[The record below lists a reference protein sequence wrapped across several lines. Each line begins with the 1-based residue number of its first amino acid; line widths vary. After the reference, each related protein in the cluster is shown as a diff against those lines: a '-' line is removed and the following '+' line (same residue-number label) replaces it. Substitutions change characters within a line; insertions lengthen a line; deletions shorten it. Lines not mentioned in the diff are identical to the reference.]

1 MKITE
6 ELFNKAS
13 GETAEFLRYNSK
25 SPLPDYYSDIMR
37 FLLKK
42 EVTFHSFSPGFYQEL
57 SESVKEKLGEF
68 IVNDLCEKYNL
79 TKGIYVFSSFEIGK
93 DEKLEKPYPSI
104 LFGDDLMIF
113 LYRNSKRNKN
123 NKGPI
128 YMRAL
133 FFTSDSYETAYS
145 ILNTILEKTNELV
158 IEEEIKDPSKTEIS
172 YSLVYTEEGGFYEDS
187 FKKVKIDKI
196 DLSEFNQDL
205 PDDKIQEFIKDSYKS
220 GILIFH
226 GEPGC
231 GKTSYIKYLIQTNQ
245 DKQFSY
251 LGLDMLSNQDKL
263 REYIISRQKDDLV
276 IIIEDCEKLLQSR
289 NYGSSNTT
297 LSDILNISD
306 GLIGDQ
312 TNTKF
317 IFTFN
322 SNLSSID
329 SALLRKGR
337 LKCRYEFKP
346 LQGERLRL
354 LASKLGITL
363 TVEELNTGLPLC
375 DLYNYN
381 SEVEVENIER
391 KIGFR

>member
-6 ELFNKAS
+6 KNFNDAS
-13 GETAEFLRYNSK
+13 GETVEFIRYNSK
-25 SPLPDYYSDIMR
+25 TPMPDYYADIMR
-37 FLLKK
+37 YLVKK
-42 EVTFHSFSPGFYQEL
+42 EVFYYTFTYTFYQEL
-57 SESVKEKLGEF
+57 SEDKKKKLGEF
-68 IVNDLCEKYNL
+68 IITDLCETYNL
-79 TKGIYVFSSFEIGK
+79 SKGMYIISPLEIGE
-93 DEKLEKPYPSI
+93 EKEIEKPYPS
-104 LFGDDLMIF
+104 LLMGDDIML
-113 LYRNSKRNKN
+113 LLRKSNEDKSVV
-123 NKGPI
+123 
-128 YMRAL
+128 YMRTI
-133 FFTSDSYETAYS
+133 FYTSDSYQTAYN
-145 ILNTILEKTNELV
+145 ILNDIVSKANRLLKED
-158 IEEEIKDPSKTEIS
+158 EEDSDKVEIK
-172 YSLVYTEEGGFYEDS
+172 YSLVYTDEGGFYEDS
-187 FKKVKIDKI
+187 TKKVKTNKI
-196 DLSEFNQDL
+196 ELSEFNTDL
-205 PDDKIQEFIKDSYKS
+205 PDSKIQEFIKKPNES

-226 GEPGC
+226 GLPGC

-251 LGLDMLSNQDKL
+251 LGLDMLANQDKL
-263 REYIISRQKDDLV
+263 REYVISRQKNNLV

-289 NYGSSNTT
+289 NYGSSNAS

-346 LQGERLRL
+346 LQGDRLKSLALRL
-354 LASKLGITL
+354 GLELSD
-363 TVEELNTGLPLC
+363 EELKEGLPLC
-375 DLYNYN
+375 DIYNYN
-381 SEVEVENIER
+381 SKVEVENRER

>member
-6 ELFNKAS
+6 ELFNKAC
-13 GETAEFLRYNSK
+13 GETVEFLRYNSK
-25 SPLPDYYSDIMR
+25 SPLPDYYADVMR
-37 FLLKK
+37 YLLKK
-42 EVTFHSFSPGFYQEL
+42 EISYYTFSPIIYQEF
-57 SESVKEKLGEF
+57 SEDNIKKLGDYIIFE
-68 IVNDLCEKYNL
+68 LCEQYNL
-79 TKGIYVFSSFEIGK
+79 EKGMYNFSHIEFCKNGIIE
-93 DEKLEKPYPSI
+93 EPFPNL
-104 LFGDDLMIF
+104 LFGDDILLLLTKTKKNWSKETITLRSIF
-113 LYRNSKRNKN
+113 Y
-123 NKGPI
+123 
-128 YMRAL
+128 
-133 FFTSDSYETAYS
+133 TSDSYKVAYDILKSIQDKVGKLLEET
-145 ILNTILEKTNELV
+145 EKSDKIDV
-158 IEEEIKDPSKTEIS
+158 K
-172 YSLVYTEEGGFYEDS
+172 YSLVYTGEGGFFEDS
-187 FKKVKIDKI
+187 TKRVKTDKI
-196 DLSEFNQDL
+196 ELSEFNTDL
-205 PDDKIQEFIKDSYKS
+205 PDDKIQKFIKEQNKS

-263 REYIISRQKDDLV
+263 REYVISRQKDDLV

-289 NYGSSNTT
+289 NYGSSNTS

-322 SNLSSID
+322 SNLRSID

-346 LQGERLRL
+346 LHGERLES
-354 LASKLGITL
+354 LALKLGL
-363 TVEELNTGLPLC
+363 KLSESELKEGLPLC
-375 DLYNYN
+375 NLYNYN
-381 SEVEVENIER
+381 SEIEVEDRAR
-391 KIGFR
+391 KIGFSR

>member
-6 ELFNKAS
+6 ELFNKAC
-13 GETAEFLRYNSK
+13 GETVEFLRYDSK
-25 SPLPDYYSDIMR
+25 SPLPDYYADVMR
-37 FLLKK
+37 YLLKK
-42 EVTFHSFSPGFYQEL
+42 EISYYTFSPIMYQEF
-57 SESVKEKLGEF
+57 SEDNIKKLGEF
-68 IVNDLCEKYNL
+68 IISELCEQYNL
-79 TKGIYVFSSFEIGK
+79 EKGMYDFSHVEFCKNGIIE
-93 DEKLEKPYPSI
+93 EPFPSL
-104 LFGDDLMIF
+104 LFGDDIMLLLIKTKKNWNKETIILRSIF
-113 LYRNSKRNKN
+113 Y
-123 NKGPI
+123 
-128 YMRAL
+128 
-133 FFTSDSYETAYS
+133 TSDSYRVAYDILKSIQDKVDKLLEETETDK
-145 ILNTILEKTNELV
+145 IDVK
-158 IEEEIKDPSKTEIS
+158 
-172 YSLVYTEEGGFYEDS
+172 YSLVYTGEGGFFEDS
-187 FKKVKIDKI
+187 TKRVKTDKI
-196 DLSEFNQDL
+196 ELSEFNQDL
-205 PDDKIQEFIKDSYKS
+205 PDDKIQKFIKEQNKS

-263 REYIISRQKDDLV
+263 REYVISRQKDDLV

-289 NYGSSNTT
+289 NYGSSNTS

-322 SNLSSID
+322 SNLRSID

-346 LQGERLRL
+346 LHGERLES
-354 LASKLGITL
+354 LALKLGL
-363 TVEELNTGLPLC
+363 KLSDRELKEGLPLC

-381 SEVEVENIER
+381 SEVEVEDKGR
-391 KIGFR
+391 RRIGFSK

>member
-6 ELFNKAS
+6 ELFNKAC
-13 GETAEFLRYNSK
+13 GETVEFIRYNSK
-25 SPLPDYYSDIMR
+25 SPLSDYYADVMR
-37 FLLKK
+37 YLLKK
-42 EVTFHSFSPGFYQEL
+42 EVSYYVFFPICYQEL
-57 SESVKEKLGEF
+57 SEDNIEKLSKY
-68 IVNDLCEKYNL
+68 ITTNLCEKYNL
-79 TKGIYVFSSFEIGK
+79 TKGIYHFSPNLEFKKDGEIK
-93 DEKLEKPYPSI
+93 EPFPSL
-104 LFGDDLMIF
+104 LFGDDLMLSLIKTKKHGDGEVIVMRSIF
-113 LYRNSKRNKN
+113 Y
-123 NKGPI
+123 
-128 YMRAL
+128 
-133 FFTSDSYETAYS
+133 TSDSYKVAFDVLKS
-145 ILNTILEKTNELV
+145 IQDKTNELLKETKESDK
-158 IEEEIKDPSKTEIS
+158 IEVK
-172 YSLVYTEEGGFYEDS
+172 YSLVYTAEGGFYEDS
-187 FKKVKIDKI
+187 TKRVKTNRIE
-196 DLSEFNQDL
+196 LSEFNQDL
-205 PDDKIQEFIKDSYKS
+205 PNDKIQRFIKERNES

-263 REYIISRQKDDLV
+263 REYVISRQKDDLV

-289 NYGSSNTT
+289 NYGSSNTS

-346 LQGERLRL
+346 LNGERLES
-354 LASKLGITL
+354 LALKLGL
-363 TVEELNTGLPLC
+363 KLSDRELKEGLPLC

-381 SEVEVENIER
+381 SEVEIEDKGR
-391 KIGFR
+391 KIGFSR

>member
-6 ELFNKAS
+6 ELFNKAC
-13 GETAEFLRYNSK
+13 GEMIEFLRYDSRC
-25 SPLPDYYSDIMR
+25 LLQDYYAEVMR
-37 FLLKK
+37 YLLRK
-42 EVTFHSFSPGFYQEL
+42 EVLYTTFTPMIYQEFSEDTIKKL
-57 SESVKEKLGEF
+57 SKF
-68 IVNDLCEKYNL
+68 IISELCEQYNL
-79 TKGIYVFSSFEIGK
+79 EKGMYRFTNIEFSKNGII
-93 DEKLEKPYPSI
+93 DEPFPSL
-104 LFGDDLMIF
+104 LFGDDILV
-113 LYRNSKRNKN
+113 LLSKAKKQWNKETIILRSIYHTSESYKIAYDILKSIQ
-123 NKGPI
+123 NKI
-128 YMRAL
+128 DEL
-133 FFTSDSYETAYS
+133 LEETEKSDK
-145 ILNTILEKTNELV
+145 IDVK
-158 IEEEIKDPSKTEIS
+158 
-172 YSLVYTEEGGFYEDS
+172 YSLVYTGEGGFFENS
-187 FKKVKIDKI
+187 TKRVKTDKI
-196 DLSEFNQDL
+196 ELSEFNQDL
-205 PDDKIQEFIKDSYKS
+205 PDDKIQKFIKEQNKS

-263 REYIISRQKDDLV
+263 RDYVISRQKDDLI

-289 NYGSSNTT
+289 NYGSSNTG

-346 LQGERLRL
+346 LQGERLES
-354 LASKLGITL
+354 LALKLGL
-363 TVEELNTGLPLC
+363 KLSDRELKEGLPLC

-381 SEVEVENIER
+381 SEIEVEDKGR
-391 KIGFR
+391 RIGFSR

>member
-13 GETAEFLRYNSK
+13 GETVEFLRYDYK
-25 SPLPDYYSDIMR
+25 ALLLDYYANVMR
-37 FLLKK
+37 YLLKK
-42 EVTFHSFSPGFYQEL
+42 EVSYHAFPPMCYQEL
-57 SESVKEKLGEF
+57 SEDNIEKLSEY
-68 IVNDLCEKYNL
+68 ITTNLCEKYNL
-79 TKGIYVFSSFEIGK
+79 TKGIYHFSPNLEFKK
-93 DEKLEKPYPSI
+93 DEEIKEPFPSL
-104 LFGDDLMIF
+104 LFGDDLMLSLTKKKYRDREVIVMKSIF
-113 LYRNSKRNKN
+113 Y
-123 NKGPI
+123 
-128 YMRAL
+128 
-133 FFTSDSYETAYS
+133 TSDSYKVAFDVLKS
-145 ILNTILEKTNELV
+145 IQYKTNELLKETKESDK
-158 IEEEIKDPSKTEIS
+158 IEIK
-172 YSLVYTEEGGFYEDS
+172 YSLVYTAEGGFYEDS
-187 FKKVKIDKI
+187 TKKVKTNRIE
-196 DLSEFNQDL
+196 LSEFNQDL
-205 PDDKIQEFIKDSYKS
+205 PNDKIQRFIKEQNES

-226 GEPGC
+226 GGPGC

-263 REYIISRQKDDLV
+263 REYVISRQKDNLV

-289 NYGSSNTT
+289 NYGSSNTS

-322 SNLSSID
+322 SDLRSID

-346 LQGERLRL
+346 LHGERLES
-354 LASKLGITL
+354 LALKLGL
-363 TVEELNTGLPLC
+363 KLSDHELKEGLPLC

-381 SEVEVENIER
+381 SEVEIEDKGR
-391 KIGFR
+391 KIGFSR